1 MAEIYEHQDDQSAR
15 GGQGSDSNR
24 SMAIKKLPEDVLI
37 TIPVRGMVLFPG
49 LVLPVAIGRKRSA
62 EAAQEAIRS
71 ERPVGLIMQRD
82 VEAGTPGPDD
92 LYKVGT
98 ICNVLRFVTTPDGT
112 HHLVCQGEQR
122 FRVLDHI
129 EGHPFMLT
137 RIETL
142 KESDVVSTEVEA
154 RMVHLKRRA
163 TEALELLPQTPP
175 ELTQAVQSID
185 SPALL
190 ADTIAAYMDIKPEE
204 KQEILELLDIDRRL
218 DRVSELLD
226 HRLEVLRLSNKINE
240 RTKESMNERQREA
253 LLREQLRSIQKELGE
268 EDSKT
273 AEIQELDEAIA
284 KAGLPE
290 EAEKEARGELK
301 RLERIPE
308 VAAEFS
314 MVRTYLDWMTELPWS
329 QLSDDNIDMD
339 EARKILDADHYGLD
353 KVKRRILE
361 HLAVHK
367 LNPEGKSPILCF
379 VGPPGVGKTS
389 LGQSIA
395 RAMGRKF
402 VRASLGGVHDEA
414 EIRGHRRTY
423 VGAMP
428 GTIIQSIRKAGTRNP
443 LFMLDEMDKLGASFQ
458 GDPSSALLEVLDPE
472 QNSTFRD
479 NYLGVNFD
487 LSQVMFIGTANVLDQ
502 IPGPLRDRMEVIELP
517 GYTSEEKVE
526 IAKRYLVRRRLEA
539 AGLDAEQCEITD
551 AALKRIVS
559 DYTREAGV
567 RNLER
572 EIGAVVRHVAVRV
585 AEGKEPKHHSIDA
598 GDLEEILGAPRFEAE
613 VAMRTSVPGV
623 ATGLAWTPV
632 GGDILFIE
640 ANRAPGSGKLTLTGH
655 LGDVMKESA
664 QAALSLIKAH
674 ADELGIDAEQF
685 ARQDIHIHVPSGAI
699 PKDGPS
705 AGVAIYTALVSMLT
719 GKTVRHD
726 IAMTGEITLRG
737 LVLPIGGVKEKSL
750 AALAAGIKT
759 VLLPARNKRNLDDI
773 PESARK
779 ELEFVWL
786 ERVEDATKAAL
797 AEEEA
802 VTA

>member
-1 MAEIYEHQDDQSAR
+1 MAETYEHQDDQNPRAE
-15 GGQGSDSNR
+15 GDDR
-24 SMAIKKLPEDVLI
+24 SVATRKLPEDVLI

-82 VEAGTPGPDD
+82 PNDAEPKPDD
-92 LYKVGT
+92 LYKIGT
-98 ICNVLRFVTTPDGT
+98 ICNVLRYITTPDGT

-122 FRVLDHI
+122 FRVLDTV

-137 RIETL
+137 RFEAIR
-142 KESDVVSTEVEA
+142 ESEAVPTEIEA
-154 RMVHLKRRA
+154 RMVNLKQRA

-175 ELTQAVQSID
+175 ELVQAVQSID

-190 ADTIAAYMDIKPEE
+190 ADTIAAYMNIKPEE
-204 KQEILELLDIDRRL
+204 KQEVLELIDIDRRL

-226 HRLEVLRLSNKINE
+226 HQLEVLRLSQKINE
-240 RTKESMNERQREA
+240 RTKESMNERQREV

-268 EDSKT
+268 EDSKS
-273 AEIQELDEAIA
+273 AEIDELDEAIA

-290 EAEKEARGELK
+290 EAEREARAELK

-308 VAAEFS
+308 AAAEYS

-329 QLSDDNIDMD
+329 KLSEDNIDI
-339 EARKILDADHYGLD
+339 EHARKILDEDHYGLE
-353 KVKRRILE
+353 KIKRRILE

-395 RAMGRKF
+395 KAMGRKF
-402 VRASLGGVHDEA
+402 VRGSLGGVHDEA

-423 VGAMP
+423 VGALP

-443 LFMLDEMDKLGASFQ
+443 LFMLDEMDKLGAGFH

-479 NYLGVNFD
+479 NYLGVDFD
-487 LSQVMFIGTANVLDQ
+487 LSQVMFVGTANVLDQ
-502 IPGPLRDRMEVIELP
+502 IPGPLRDRMEVIELS

-526 IAKRYLVRRRLEA
+526 IAKRYLVQRRLEA
-539 AGLDAEQCEITD
+539 AGLTQEQCEITED
-551 AALKRIVS
+551 ALKRIVR

-572 EIGAVVRHVAVRV
+572 EIGAVVRHVAVRI
-585 AEGKEPKHHSIDA
+585 AEGKEVDRHRID
-598 GDLEEILGAPRFEAE
+598 GDSLEAILGAPRFESE
-613 VAMRTSVPGV
+613 LAMRTSVPGV

-640 ANRAPGSGKLTLTGH
+640 ASRAPGSGKLTLTGQ

-685 ARQDIHIHVPSGAI
+685 SKQDIHIHVPSGAI

-705 AGVAIYTALVSMLT
+705 AGVSIYTALVSLLT
-719 GKTVRHD
+719 GKTVRQD
-726 IAMTGEITLRG
+726 VAMT
-737 LVLPIGGVKEKSL
+737 
-750 AALAAGIKT
+750 
-759 VLLPARNKRNLDDI
+759 
-773 PESARK
+773 
-779 ELEFVWL
+779 
-786 ERVEDATKAAL
+786 
-797 AEEEA
+797 
-802 VTA
+802 